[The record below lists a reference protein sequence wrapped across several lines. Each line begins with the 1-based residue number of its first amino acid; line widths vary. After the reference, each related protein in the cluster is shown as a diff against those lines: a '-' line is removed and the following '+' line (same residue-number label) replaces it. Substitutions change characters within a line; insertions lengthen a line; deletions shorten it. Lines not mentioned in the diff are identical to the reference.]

1 MTDLKKCASG
11 ARDRCQAAGA
21 NQLGQSIPIFEP
33 EVVSRETFHAGEA
46 QANSV
51 DGASHGLGARPASAN
66 VLIAA
71 ALPIASRQT
80 GQMPRDPDCP
90 TLPSGAACLESA
102 GASTTAGRI
111 LQARLHVFHRHF
123 E

>member
-1 MTDLKKCASG
+1 MTDLKKCVGG

-33 EVVSRETFHAGEA
+33 EVVSRETLHAGEA

-71 ALPIASRQT
+71 ALPIA
-80 GQMPRDPDCP
+80 
-90 TLPSGAACLESA
+90 
-102 GASTTAGRI
+102 
-111 LQARLHVFHRHF
+111 LQADGTNAARSELSDIAKWGGVPGKCKRLDHGRSDSTSAATCISS
-123 E
+123 

>member
-21 NQLGQSIPIFEP
+21 
-33 EVVSRETFHAGEA
+33 T
-46 QANSV
+46 
-51 DGASHGLGARPASAN
+51 ASAN
-66 VLIAA
+66 PSLYSNRKSYRVKHFMQEKR
-71 ALPIASRQT
+71 RQT
-80 GQMPRDPDCP
+80 RWMGQATVSGP
-90 TLPSGAACLESA
+90 TSVCERIDRGRFADRLQADGTNAARSGLSDIAKWGSVPESA